1 MMDGKLIGS
10 WKWVNK
16 TNQDIE
22 INILN
27 KENLE
32 TIKDRFK
39 KEIEIMKDFIEFK
52 DVIWK
57 ID

>member
-16 TNQDIE
+16 KNQDIE